1 MGDPKRM
8 VPKAESP
15 RRVWDPERIKT
26 EHTLRREYGLRRTRE
41 LWSTL
46 SELKKFRRSARH
58 LLNLGEAGRDKSQ
71 QIIGKLQRL
80 GIAKSDMRLEDILG
94 LSVRDL
100 LERRLQTLVI
110 KKGLARTPKQARQ
123 LVVHGFIAVGGRR
136 VTIPSYMVT
145 SAEEPTITYCKA
157 IDIEPPQPVAATAGS
172 GPAVRQRQEAL
183 AAPKTGVAAAK
194 AARSKMAE
202 AAADAPESPA
212 PAEAPVA
219 A

>member
-1 MGDPKRM
+1 M

-145 SAEEPTITYCKA
+145 SAEEPTISYCKA
-157 IDIEPPQPVAATAGS
+157 IDIEPPQPV
-172 GPAVRQRQEAL
+172 

-202 AAADAPESPA
+202 GAEAPVESPA
-212 PAEAPVA
+212 PAEAPA
-219 A
+219 AIDGSGEPSVHQRPKALSAA

>member
-1 MGDPKRM
+1 MGDPKKM

-58 LLNLGEAGRDKSQ
+58 LLNLGEAGQDKSR

-80 GIAKSDMRLEDILG
+80 GIAKGDMRLEDVLG

-100 LERRLQTLVI
+100 LERRLQTLVL

-136 VTIPSYMVT
+136 VNVPSYMVT
-145 SAEEPTITYCKA
+145 ASEEPTISYCKA
-157 IDIEPPQPVAATAGS
+157 IDIEPPQPVS
-172 GPAVRQRQEAL
+172 
-183 AAPKTGVAAAK
+183 APKTGAAGRT
-194 AARSKMAE
+194 AARSKMAGT
-202 AAADAPESPA
+202 AASDAPESPA